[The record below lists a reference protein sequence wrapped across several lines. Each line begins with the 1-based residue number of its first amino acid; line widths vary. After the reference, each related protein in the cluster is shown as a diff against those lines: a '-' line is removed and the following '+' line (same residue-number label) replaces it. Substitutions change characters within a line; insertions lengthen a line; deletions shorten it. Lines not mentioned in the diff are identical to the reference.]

1 MVVSTDGV
9 DHADDGL
16 VKGAE
21 LCHALTIA
29 RSCGTFVCG
38 KAFGFAV
45 SQRGNDDQERSWWVA
60 VSIEE

>member
-1 MVVSTDGV
+1 MVLIMLMMDWSR
-9 DHADDGL
+9 GL
-16 VKGAE
+16 SRVMP
-21 LCHALTIA
+21 LTVA

-60 VSIEE
+60 VPIEK